1 MEIPP
6 REFAAAALEYAS
18 SVLSDA
24 VSPTEETVGSDLPAV
39 PSVQPYTGPFHLCL
53 DFGTAVSKAF
63 AWDKNSDRPI
73 PLRIGSAAGEPGS
86 PYTISST
93 IFISQSGAVF
103 LGQRAVTQAAA
114 ADPERHQPIQS
125 IKDILTVGQMTDL
138 REPVS
143 SLFNPSETPIT
154 QKEVITLYLA
164 YLTDNALLALQAEFQ
179 EGARNIPRNYTKPV
193 FDQDRDAWATEILTE
208 CANAGQVL
216 ADRFSDRWAG
226 GIPLDELAL
235 AFKEAGALRPRLVVD
250 SGVLLEPVAAFA
262 SRVRNVARSRR
273 RRRLM
278 MVIDVGAGTTDFA
291 MFARVEHEGEMR
303 LFRIENSVSAI
314 RIAGD
319 DVDNALIDYL
329 PLQAGITQGHSR
341 LGAIQ
346 ADLKREIRLIKEE
359 LFNRGSVQR
368 RLVNDMTVDATLHEF
383 EECAAM
389 VRLRNLM
396 QERFNEVLTQV
407 YQLEP
412 V

>member
-1 MEIPP
+1 
-6 REFAAAALEYAS
+6 
-18 SVLSDA
+18 
-24 VSPTEETVGSDLPAV
+24 
-39 PSVQPYTGPFHLCL
+39 
-53 DFGTAVSKAF
+53 
-63 AWDKNSDRPI
+63 
-73 PLRIGSAAGEPGS
+73 
-86 PYTISST
+86 
-93 IFISQSGAVF
+93 
-103 LGQRAVTQAAA
+103 
-114 ADPERHQPIQS
+114 
-125 IKDILTVGQMTDL
+125 MTDL

-235 AFKEAGALRPRLVVD
+235 GFKEAGALRPRLVVD

-396 QERFNEVLTQV
+396 QARFNEVLTGIHESWLNFTELEVFFTGGGASLDMVTRLARKQPTTVGNSIITPMPVTPPPPWLQEECEENIVNV
-407 YQLEP
+407 YPQLAVCIGGACYGAGKTRLDVDREFGKFEGDLTD
-412 V
+412 VQWEMQGFRDGQ